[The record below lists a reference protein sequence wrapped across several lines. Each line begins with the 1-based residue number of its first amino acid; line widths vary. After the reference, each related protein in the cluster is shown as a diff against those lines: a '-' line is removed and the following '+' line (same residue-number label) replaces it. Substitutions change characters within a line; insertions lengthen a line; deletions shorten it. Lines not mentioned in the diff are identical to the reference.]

1 MEVSL
6 TIRCGITSLT
16 KRKHQFL
23 NIEYDNL
30 QHFLQTKEDLGL
42 YSANK
47 QQAQRF
53 CKVVKPFQEYPLS
66 IRNDLLKIK
75 RVGNRISEYWAKLPN
90 KSTRQLWVAIKP
102 HRAFPSEFKVCESK
116 LYRQCDKFFLNVT
129 VKFEVEVNLA
139 FRKILAVDLGERTI
153 ATTVLL
159 NNGVVSYPH
168 FYGRKVRGL
177 RRHYAWLRKRL
188 GERKALKTIK
198 KIKDTEKRKVNA
210 VLHKISRDI
219 VDEAYRENAIV
230 VLGDLTGIR
239 QRAQRKGRR
248 MRRLVG
254 AMPFYRL
261 TQMIT
266 YKATLKGV
274 LVAVGSEAYSSRTC
288 HRCGFESEV
297 LKLRRTQG
305 LFICPHCGEYNAD
318 LNGAINIGLKFERN
332 LGYMPLFGGMCE
344 LSRTPTALKL
354 EKPPY
359 L

>member
-1 MEVSL
+1 MVMEASL
-6 TIRCGITSLT
+6 TIQCGVTSLT
-16 KRKHQFL
+16 KRKQQFL
-23 NIEYDNL
+23 NTEYDNL

-53 CKVVKPFQEYPLS
+53 YKLVKPFQEYPLS

-75 RVGNRISEYWAKLPN
+75 RVGNSVSEYWVKLPN
-90 KSTRQLWVAIKP
+90 KNTRQLWVAIKP
-102 HRAFPSEFKVCESK
+102 HRAFPEEFKVCESK
-116 LYRQCDKFFLNVT
+116 LYRRKGKFYLNIAL
-129 VKFEVEVNLA
+129 KIEVEANLA

-159 NNGVVSYPH
+159 SNGVISHPH

-188 GERKALKTIK
+188 GEKKALATIR

-210 VLHKISRDI
+210 ILHKISRDI
-219 VDEAYRENAIV
+219 VDEAERENAII

-239 QRAQRKGRR
+239 QRAKGKGKRFNR
-248 MRRLVG
+248 IVG
-254 AMPFYRL
+254 GMPFYRL

-266 YKATLKGV
+266 YKATLKGI
-274 LVAVGSEAYSSRTC
+274 LVVTTSEAYTSRNC
-288 HRCGFESEV
+288 HVCGLEGDR
-297 LKLRRTQG
+297 KAQG
-305 LFICPHCGEYNAD
+305 LFACSRHGEYNAD

-332 LGYMPLFGGMCE
+332 LGYMPLFGGMRE
-344 LSRTPTALKL
+344 LPQTPTALRL

>member
-1 MEVSL
+1 METQL
-6 TIRCGITSLT
+6 TIQCAVTSLT
-16 KRKHQFL
+16 KRKQQFL
-23 NIEYDNL
+23 NTEYDNL
-30 QHFLQTKEDLGL
+30 QHFLQTKEDRGL

-53 CKVVKPFQEYPLS
+53 YKTVKPNQEYPIS
-66 IRNDLLKIK
+66 VRNDLLKIK
-75 RVGNRISEYWAKLPN
+75 KVGNRVSEHWAKIPV
-90 KSTRQLWVAIKP
+90 KGTRQLWVAIKP
-102 HRAFPSEFKVCESK
+102 HRAFPAEFKVCESK
-116 LYRQCDKFFLNVT
+116 LYRQHGRFFLNVA
-129 VKFEVEVNLA
+129 VEFDVELNFG
-139 FRKILAVDLGERTI
+139 FRKLLAVDLGERTI

-159 NNGVVSYPH
+159 DNGQISKPH
-168 FYGRKVRGL
+168 FYGRDVRGL

-188 GERKALKTIK
+188 GERKALKTIR

-210 VLHKISRDI
+210 ILHKVSRDI
-219 VDEAYRENAIV
+219 VDEAYLENAII

-239 QRAQRKGRR
+239 KGAQKKGRR

-288 HRCGFESEV
+288 HCCGFESETK
-297 LKLRRTQG
+297 KLRETQG
-305 LFICPHCGEYNAD
+305 RFVCPHCGEYNAD
-318 LNGAINIGLKFERN
+318 LNGAINIGFKFERN

-344 LSRTPTALKL
+344 LSRTPTALRL

>member
-1 MEVSL
+1 MEASL
-6 TIRCGITSLT
+6 TIRCGVTSLT
-16 KRKHQFL
+16 KRKQQFL
-23 NIEYDNL
+23 NTEYDNL

-47 QQAQRF
+47 QQAKRF
-53 CKVVKPFQEYPLS
+53 YKTVKPFQEYPLS

-75 RVGNRISEYWAKLPN
+75 QVGNNISEHWAKIPV
-90 KSTRQLWVAIKP
+90 KGTRKLWVAIKP
-102 HRAFPSEFKVCESK
+102 HRPFPEEFRVCESK
-116 LYRQCDKFFLNVT
+116 LYRRKGKFYLNIA
-129 VKFEVEVNLA
+129 VKTEVEANLA
-139 FRKILAVDLGERTI
+139 FNKILAVDLGERTI

-159 NNGVVSYPH
+159 SNGVVSHPH

-188 GERKALKTIK
+188 GEKKALDTIR
-198 KIKDTEKRKVNA
+198 KIKDTEHRKVDA
-210 VLHKISRDI
+210 VLHKVSHDI
-219 VDEAYRENAIV
+219 VDEAERENAII
-230 VLGDLTGIR
+230 VLGDLMGIR
-239 QRAQRKGRR
+239 QRAQKKGKC

-274 LVAVGSEAYSSRTC
+274 LVVATSEAYTSRNC
-288 HRCGFESEV
+288 HVCGCEGD
-297 LKLRRTQG
+297 RRTQG
-305 LFICPHCGEYNAD
+305 LFVCRYHGEYNAD
-318 LNGAINIGLKFERN
+318 LNGAINIGSKFERN
-332 LGYMPLFGGMCE
+332 LGYMPLFGDMCE
-344 LSRTPTALKL
+344 LSRTPTALRL